1 MSSGDSRSHN
11 LAVPETP
18 ALPNAGPDE
27 TVAVIPPLPPDA
39 TPEQKDAHWFR
50 YVYQG
55 DRIRQLTL
63 RAVVMGGVLGMFM
76 SISNLYTILKLG
88 FSFGVAITSCVLS
101 YVIWNVVRGLSGGR
115 LTPMTILENN
125 CMQSTATAA
134 GSSTGHTVGLAFGAL
149 MLIQDHRPHWL
160 YLTLFVFFTAAL
172 GVFLAVPMKRQM
184 INVEQL
190 TFPSGIAAAET
201 LRSLHAHGREAI
213 RKAIS
218 LLCGLGAGAFIGFY
232 KFEQGVLSFADRI
245 YRWTFHVP
253 DIVWFG
259 GWLNP
264 VAGRALRLKS
274 LGFEPSLLMIG
285 AGAFMGLRVALSMLA
300 SSVLLFY
307 VVTPLFLAH
316 DGPVFIN
323 GLEDPLPGTAVP
335 SGSLVLPLKWS
346 LWGGTSVMLFSS
358 LAALAV
364 QWRTLARSFN
374 IFKRGQT
381 SALEGEMARIEV
393 PFSWMVIGLVPV
405 GLGLIIVNMLAF
417 RMSWLLGLVAVGMS
431 FVTALVAARATGET
445 DFTPTGA
452 MGKITQLLY
461 AVLARGDQVVN
472 LMSAGATSA
481 ASAAGADLLLDLK
494 SGYLLGANPRKQFL
508 AQFFGIFFGVLAIVP
523 AWYLM
528 VPDKDA
534 LQTFPLPAT
543 EMWRAVA
550 VALSKGLDTIS
561 PSARYAV
568 VVGAIIG
575 TALPV
580 VGALFPGAARFLP
593 SGVGLGLAWVV
604 PFYTSVGFT
613 IGALS
618 AWLWGKLHK
627 RTAEV
632 YTFPIAAGFIA
643 GESIILALMA
653 MSATGAKVIPKLLG
667 GG

>member
-1 MSSGDSRSHN
+1 M
-11 LAVPETP
+11 PETP